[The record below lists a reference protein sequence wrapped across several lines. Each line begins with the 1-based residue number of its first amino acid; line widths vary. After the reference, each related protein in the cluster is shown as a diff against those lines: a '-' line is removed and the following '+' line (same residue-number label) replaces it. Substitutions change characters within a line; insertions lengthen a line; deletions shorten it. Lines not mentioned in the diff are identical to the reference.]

1 LQKLLLIS
9 ILVVTVLLPVAA
21 ARSSNPINGLRRAL
35 AGLFLFETFYLF
47 ATLYLF
53 PRL

>member
-9 ILVVTVLLPVAA
+9 ILFATVLLPVAA
-21 ARSSNPINGLRRAL
+21 ARDPHPIAGLRKAF

>member
-1 LQKLLLIS
+1 LQKLLLNS
-9 ILVVTVLLPVAA
+9 ILLVTVLLPVAA
-21 ARSSNPINGLRRAL
+21 ARTVNPITGLRRAL

-47 ATLYLF
+47 ATLYLY